1 MSKGRIIKL
10 FLNDLPIN
18 ASMDNFLFNIVKNR
32 TRNQF
37 YITQE
42 NIKLNSLK
50 INDYIFIQ
58 DNDYI
63 THYMKCQKNG
73 PILDEV
79 TKTKEISVKDI
90 TKIKYPIKSNNYME
104 KSPELNLKQI
114 NEILTNGH

>member
-10 FLNDLPIN
+10 FFNDLPIN
-18 ASMDNFLFNIVKNR
+18 GCMDNFLFNIVKNR

-37 YITQE
+37 YITEE

-50 INDYIFIQ
+50 KDDYIFIQ
-58 DNDYI
+58 HNDYI

-73 PILDEV
+73 PILDEI

-90 TKIKYPIKSNNYME
+90 TKIKYPVKSNNYME
-104 KSPELNLKQI
+104 QSSELNLKQI
-114 NEILTNGH
+114 NDILTIGH

>member
-50 INDYIFIQ
+50 KNDYIFI
-58 DNDYI
+58 
-63 THYMKCQKNG
+63 
-73 PILDEV
+73 
-79 TKTKEISVKDI
+79 
-90 TKIKYPIKSNNYME
+90 
-104 KSPELNLKQI
+104 
-114 NEILTNGH
+114 